1 MSDNERAQKF
11 SDALKQLDSS
21 GEPSDL
27 LALFAEGAELR
38 RPELDGTQG
47 PTTDPAQFWKA
58 YRDQFSEIS
67 TDFSVL
73 REAEDIAVLE
83 WTSKA
88 TLTAGRD
95 LTYAGVSL
103 LTFGEDDL
111 VTRFSTYYD
120 TAAFVRPTS

>member
-1 MSDNERAQKF
+1 MSDNARAQKF
-11 SDALKQLDSS
+11 SDALQHLDSS
-21 GEPSDL
+21 GEPDAL
-27 LALFAEGAELR
+27 LALFAEGAELQ

-47 PTTDPAQFWKA
+47 PTTDVAQFWKA
-58 YRDQFSEIS
+58 YRDQFSQIS
-67 TDFSVL
+67 TEFSVL

-83 WTSKA
+83 WTSTA

-95 LTYAGVSL
+95 LSYAGVSL

-120 TAAFVRPTS
+120 TAAFVRPAA